1 MYVPFLRAKL
11 IAPFDSILQVQLGID
26 HSKETGTMLL
36 PRILHEVISVSF
48 HMIGLISI
56 FIRVIMHTVLTNY
69 DSLSVVVV
77 VVVVVVVLLL
87 TTTAAAITTT
97 HTNTTLNLNHEVY
110 FSYNRNCN
118 GLSFLSIRP
127 RMLTPMR
134 CQGSV

>member
-77 VVVVVVVLLL
+77 VLLL

-97 HTNTTLNLNHEVY
+97 NTNTTLNLNHELY
-110 FSYNRNCN
+110 
-118 GLSFLSIRP
+118 LFL
-127 RMLTPMR
+127 
-134 CQGSV
+134 